1 MSKQSDSQLSPPVLS
16 EGSDRDLRSESTLG
30 ELPLYVFQVDIKCE
44 SIAITRIF
52 EKYPLLPGVILLEE
66 GKFAGM
72 LSRLRLLEYLIRPR
86 AIEMFLHEA
95 LEILYSYARTE
106 ILMLSEQTPIVD
118 ASRVALRRSPELLGE
133 PIVVKMEESSEY
145 RLLNV
150 QELNIAYWQIRGIE
164 TQLRFEHMQADT
176 IQSEK
181 MASLGRLV
189 DGVAHE
195 ILDPVGFIWGNLN
208 YVADYSQNLVEL
220 MAAYEK
226 YLPELPEEI
235 VQLRADMEL
244 DYLQQDLP
252 RAMASI
258 RNGADRLKK
267 LVSSLQNFCHI
278 DEVYPKPADLHACI
292 DSALLLIKSRLS
304 GEIEV
309 VRNYGH
315 LPPVSCYAGQLNQV
329 FMNIFTM
336 AIDGLLNKAVNQKF
350 AQEFRE
356 IGLDASPVEITSKS
370 RIEITTQLTSQ
381 PASLPAAPDSRWVTI
396 KIADN
401 GPGMSPE
408 KLQKLLAS
416 FSTEKRQ
423 EKETSLVV
431 SYWIVTAKHGGQFH
445 VRSQPGE
452 GTEFEILLPLV

>member
-1 MSKQSDSQLSPPVLS
+1 MSKQSNYQLSPPVLS
-16 EGSDRDLRSESTLG
+16 EGSERDLRSESTLG
-30 ELPLYVFQVDIKCE
+30 ELPLYYFQVDLSSE
-44 SIAITRIF
+44 SAAVTRIF

-72 LSRLRLLEYLIRPR
+72 LSRLRLLEYLTRPR
-86 AIEMFLHEA
+86 ALDMFLHEA

-106 ILMLSEQTPIVD
+106 ILVLSERTPIVD
-118 ASRVALRRSPELLGE
+118 AARVALRRSPELLGE
-133 PIVVKMEESSEY
+133 PIVVKTEESSEY

-164 TQLRFEHMQADT
+164 TQLRFEHMQADA

-195 ILDPVGFIWGNLN
+195 ILDPVGFIWGNLT
-208 YVADYSQNLVEL
+208 YVADYSQSLIDL
-220 MAAYEK
+220 MAAMER
-226 YLPELPEEI
+226 YLPEIPEEI
-235 VQLRADMEL
+235 VQLRAEMEF

-252 RAMASI
+252 RAIASI
-258 RNGADRLKK
+258 RNGAERLRR

-304 GEIEV
+304 GEIEI

-329 FMNIFTM
+329 FMNILTM
-336 AIDGLLNKAVNQKF
+336 AIDGLRDRAVNQKF
-350 AQEFRE
+350 TQEFRE
-356 IGLDASPVEITSKS
+356 IGLDASPTELAPKS
-370 RIEITTQLTSQ
+370 RIEITTQLSSQ
-381 PASLPAAPDSRWVTI
+381 PATMPAAPDSRWVAI

-401 GPGMSPE
+401 GPGMSAQQ
-408 KLQKLLAS
+408 LQKLLAS

-423 EKETSLVV
+423 EKETSLAV

-452 GTEFEILLPLV
+452 GNEFEILLPLI

>member
-1 MSKQSDSQLSPPVLS
+1 M
-16 EGSDRDLRSESTLG
+16 RSESTLG

-118 ASRVALRRSPELLGE
+118 AARVALRRSPELLGE

-208 YVADYSQNLVEL
+208 YVADYSQNLIEL

-226 YLPELPEEI
+226 YLPVIPEEI
-235 VQLRADMEL
+235 LELRAEMEL

-304 GEIEV
+304 GEIEI

-350 AQEFRE
+350 VQEFRE
-356 IGLDASPVEITSKS
+356 VGLDTSPVEISSKS

-381 PASLPAAPDSRWVTI
+381 PPSLPAAPDSRWVTI

-401 GPGMSPE
+401 GPGMSPQ

-423 EKETSLVV
+423 EKETSLAV

-445 VRSQPGE
+445 VRSKPGE

>member
-1 MSKQSDSQLSPPVLS
+1 MLS

-30 ELPLYVFQVDIKCE
+30 ELPIYHFQVDISCE
-44 SIAITRIF
+44 SAAVTRIF
-52 EKYPLLPGVILLEE
+52 EKYPLLPGVILLEG

-72 LSRLRLLEYLIRPR
+72 LSRLRLLEYLTRPR
-86 AIEMFLHEA
+86 ALDMFLNEA

-106 ILMLSEQTPIVD
+106 ILVLSERTPIVD
-118 ASRVALRRSPELLGE
+118 AARVALRRSPELLGE
-133 PIVVKMEESSEY
+133 PIVVKMENISEY

-164 TQLRFEHMQADT
+164 TQLRFEHMQADA

-195 ILDPVGFIWGNLN
+195 ILDPVGFIWGNLT
-208 YVADYSQNLVEL
+208 YVADYSQNLIEL
-220 MAAYEK
+220 MAAYEQ
-226 YLPELPEEI
+226 YLPEIPQEI

-252 RAMASI
+252 RAIASI
-258 RNGADRLKK
+258 RNGADRLRK

-304 GEIEV
+304 GEIEI

-336 AIDGLLNKAVNQKF
+336 AIDGLRDRAVNQKF

-356 IGLDASPVEITSKS
+356 TGLDANPRELTPKS
-370 RIEITTQLTSQ
+370 RIEITTQLSSQ
-381 PASLPAAPDSRWVTI
+381 PDTLSDAPDSRWVAI

-401 GPGMSPE
+401 GPGMSAQQ
-408 KLQKLLAS
+408 LQKLLAS

-423 EKETSLVV
+423 EKETSLAV
-431 SYWIVTAKHGGQFH
+431 SYWIVTAKHGGKFH
-445 VRSQPGE
+445 VRSGE
-452 GTEFEILLPLV
+452 GEGNEFEIILPLV

>member
-1 MSKQSDSQLSPPVLS
+1 M
-16 EGSDRDLRSESTLG
+16 RSESTLG

-118 ASRVALRRSPELLGE
+118 AARVALRRSPELLGE

-208 YVADYSQNLVEL
+208 YVADYSQNLIEL

-226 YLPELPEEI
+226 YLPVIPEEI
-235 VQLRADMEL
+235 LELRAEMEL

-350 AQEFRE
+350 VQEFRE
-356 IGLDASPVEITSKS
+356 VGLDTSPVEISSKS

-381 PASLPAAPDSRWVTI
+381 PPSLPAAPDSRWVTI

-401 GPGMSPE
+401 GPGMSPQ

-423 EKETSLVV
+423 EKETSLAV